1 MEWVLIVQ
9 SKRKLIDPTFMYDIA
24 FDIVL
29 ERFLIKLINVSFI
42 IEELY

>member
-1 MEWVLIVQ
+1 MEWILIVQ
-9 SKRKLIDPTFMYDIA
+9 SEGKLVDPTFMYDIA